1 MQDLLR
7 VGETNETSYG
17 YAAVVLILL
26 GTLRIHHYVASEA
39 AKFFHLMFILQI
51 YLMNSYRLPRQFHPK
66 GTLLYGHKVLIQ
78 MPLWLHRELHT
89 QRFLL

>member
-7 VGETNETSYG
+7 VGETNETAYG

-51 YLMNSYRLPRQFHPK
+51 YLMKSYRLPRQFHPK

-78 MPLWLHRELHT
+78 TPHIG
-89 QRFLL
+89 